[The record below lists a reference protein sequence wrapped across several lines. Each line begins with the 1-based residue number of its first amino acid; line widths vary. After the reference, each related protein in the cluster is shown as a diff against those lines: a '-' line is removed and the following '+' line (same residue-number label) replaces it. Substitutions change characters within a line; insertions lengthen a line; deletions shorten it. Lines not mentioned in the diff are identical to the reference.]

1 MKRRNIYSGSPYEA
15 QIGFSRAVRSGH
27 FIAVAGT
34 APIAPDGATACP
46 GDAYGQARRCLE
58 IIEKAVNEAGGE
70 LAHIIRTRIYVTD
83 MSRWEEVGRAHGEF
97 FRGIRPASTL
107 VEVKGLARPD
117 WLVEIEAEGLIEE

>member
-1 MKRRNIYSGSPYEA
+1 MKRRNIYSGSPFEA
-15 QIGFSRAVRSGH
+15 RIGFSRAVRSGR

-58 IIEKAVNEAGGE
+58 IIEKAVKEAGGE
-70 LAHIIRTRIYVTD
+70 LNDIIRTRIYVTD

-97 FRGIRPASTL
+97 FSDIRPASTL

>member
-1 MKRRNIYSGSPYEA
+1 MKRRNIYSGSPFEA
-15 QIGFSRAVRSGH
+15 QIGFSRAVRSGR

-34 APIAPDGATACP
+34 APIAPNGATAYP
-46 GDAYGQARRCLE
+46 GDASGQARRCLE

-70 LAHIIRTRIYVTD
+70 LTDIIRTRIYVTD

-97 FRGIRPASTL
+97 FSDIRPASTL

-117 WLVEIEAEGLIEE
+117 WLVEIEADCLVSE